1 MPTAVDPTTDSI
13 LPPQLTRPAA
23 TTSYKTL
30 RRRRSMYT
38 TQDIPG
44 QKTSEERRD
53 PSTSVQESHVH
64 HKVTCTSLSSHD
76 AMGGLYALSSRLSL
90 VSVLKQ
96 HSDVD
101 VVLAAGGGTCQQ
113 LYRVYR
119 YLRDRQEQWQKALEA
134 KLANIPDPLCPE
146 GHVPLPDQ
154 ERKETLNLLRNSY
167 AEMVKELNM
176 MPVRSDTLRAR
187 QRKIELESQ
196 LNKLED
202 GIKVFSRP
210 RVFIKVGE

>member
-1 MPTAVDPTTDSI
+1 MNIADELGTPGIPN
-13 LPPQLTRPAA
+13 
-23 TTSYKTL
+23 
-30 RRRRSMYT
+30 RRK
-38 TQDIPG
+38 G
-44 QKTSEERRD
+44 K
-53 PSTSVQESHVH
+53 
-64 HKVTCTSLSSHD
+64 
-76 AMGGLYALSSRLSL
+76 
-90 VSVLKQ
+90 
-96 HSDVD
+96 
-101 VVLAAGGGTCQQ
+101 
-113 LYRVYR
+113 

-154 ERKETLNLLRNSY
+154 ERKATLNLLRNMKFCYDGVLQNVLFEFRYSTEEERMLLLAIVLEDEENLGGGGY